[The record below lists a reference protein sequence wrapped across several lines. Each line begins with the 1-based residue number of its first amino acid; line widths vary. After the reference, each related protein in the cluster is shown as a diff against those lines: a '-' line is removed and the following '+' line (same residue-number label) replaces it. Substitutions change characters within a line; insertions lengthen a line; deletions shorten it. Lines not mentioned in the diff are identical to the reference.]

1 MRNPK
6 SRIPTTSPAL
16 AQNSAMPI
24 IEPSRRTFVKTGY
37 VTGLVLPNPSKS
49 KRSANHFRVAPSK
62 LSYNLNLNMR
72 LARLLPTLL
81 LVLAAGVGVAQTK
94 SAATKK
100 VVLGKLGQ
108 AIESTPIKASPKTSA
123 KTFYKVKPYEY
134 LVIQTSQHAGWLRVL
149 LENGRFGY
157 VEADDVARLPYEVEA
172 DAPAAPTRNVG
183 APLSRSGSA
192 ANYVADRGL
201 QYQGVRYKWGGTNPA
216 DGIDCSAFVK
226 IIYGEIGVSLPRT
239 AAEQALVGM
248 PISRL
253 EDLQKG
259 DRLYFWSSSRGKIG
273 HTGVYL
279 GNGYFVHSSSGKG
292 KVTTDYLGS
301 PKWMKILVAARR

>member
-1 MRNPK
+1 
-6 SRIPTTSPAL
+6 
-16 AQNSAMPI
+16 
-24 IEPSRRTFVKTGY
+24 
-37 VTGLVLPNPSKS
+37 
-49 KRSANHFRVAPSK
+49 
-62 LSYNLNLNMR
+62 MR

-81 LVLAAGVGVAQTK
+81 LVLMAGIAVAQTK
-94 SAATKK
+94 AASTKK
-100 VVLGKLGQ
+100 IVLGKLGQ
-108 AIESTPIKASPKTSA
+108 AIESTPIKASPKTAA

-134 LVIQTSQHAGWLRVL
+134 LVIQSSQHAGWLRVL

-157 VEADDVARLPYEVEA
+157 VDADAVARLPYEVEA
-172 DAPAAPTRNVG
+172 DAPAATRVPN

-192 ANYVADRGL
+192 GSYVADRGL
-201 QYQGVRYKWGGTNPA
+201 QYQGIRYKWGGTNPS

-226 IIYGEIGVSLPRT
+226 IIYGEIGISLPRT

-248 PISRL
+248 PINRL

-301 PKWMKILVAARR
+301 QKWLKILVAARR